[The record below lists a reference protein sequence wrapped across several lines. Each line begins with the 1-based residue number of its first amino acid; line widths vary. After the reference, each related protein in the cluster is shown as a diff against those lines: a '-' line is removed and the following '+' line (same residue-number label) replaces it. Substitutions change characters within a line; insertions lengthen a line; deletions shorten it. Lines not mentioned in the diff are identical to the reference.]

1 MGRMPGR
8 LEVQRCARTDGNLPG
23 CQGGF
28 LMVEALDER
37 ASGQG
42 VFDATVSMRVFAD
55 AMRTTGCAS
64 DFFRG
69 FTINDR
75 SRK

>member
-1 MGRMPGR
+1 
-8 LEVQRCARTDGNLPG
+8 
-23 CQGGF
+23 
-28 LMVEALDER
+28 MVEALDER